1 MALQQ
6 QEKLQMHLERGPYL
20 GEVSALCF
28 LHRIPNEKD
37 DACSPPFPFLLAGS
51 FFLSTDSALLHKNSS
66 NNNTNRVILI
76 IIIHIVITHCYCY
89 GTGTGSEILL
99 YGLPAGTKIASFQV
113 FDGIRVH
120 GITSRYPHHHHHSHL
135 YSAAASASSASTSYT
150 VAVFGERRVKLY
162 NLRIDNNSIDY
173 NNTSDNLELTLLH
186 SLPKFTQWVLDVCF
200 FQVFFSYHLLPFA
213 FLFLP
218 LLLNDNH
225 PYAQLN

>member
-1 MALQQ
+1 MVLEQKK
-6 QEKLQMHLERGPYL
+6 KLQMQLERGPYL

-37 DACSPPFPFLLAGS
+37 DACPHPFPFLLAGS
-51 FFLSTDSALLHKNSS
+51 LFLSTDSTLLHKSCS
-66 NNNTNRVILI
+66 NNNNRVIL

-99 YGLPAGTKIASFQV
+99 YRFPTGTKIASFQV

-120 GITSRYPHHHHHSHL
+120 GITSRHHHHHSHL
-135 YSAAASASSASTSYT
+135 YSAAAAASASSSYT

-186 SLPKFTQWVLDVCF
+186 SLPKFTHWVLDVCF
-200 FQVFFSYHLLPFA
+200 FQVFFSYHLFPFR
-213 FLFLP
+213 LFFAP
-218 LLLNDNH
+218 SFK
-225 PYAQLN
+225 